1 MYSLYRL
8 RHAFSWIPV
17 IAAAGWM
24 MFNNPLTLLKVQ
36 PRYDETT
43 MEVALVELPAEQPD
57 PEPQAESSPSEPPPL
72 PEPIPEPPPVTNA
85 PASEPIA
92 PPPRVKPQLKAE
104 PKPQPKPKPV
114 TKQKPATEP
123 RPAEKSVQSN
133 THPTVNKKPA
143 APVIPSAPAVNAAAL
158 ENGWIAALRRDLEAQ
173 KRYPTGRQASL
184 ERPEGQ
190 VEVWLEVDRSGR
202 VLDSGVTTK
211 ARSML
216 LNRAAASSL
225 QNIKQVRPF
234 PADAFAGQRT
244 KRFTATFNYRA
255 P

>member
-8 RHAFSWIPV
+8 RHAFSWLPV

-24 MFNNPLTLLKVQ
+24 MFNNPLTTLKVQ

-43 MEVALVELPAEQPD
+43 MELALVEPPAEQPD
-57 PEPQAESSPSEPPPL
+57 PEPQVQSPPSEPQPI
-72 PEPIPEPPPVTNA
+72 PEPIPEPQPVTDA
-85 PASEPIA
+85 PAPEPIA
-92 PPPRVKPQLKAE
+92 PPPRAKPQPRPE

-114 TKQKPATEP
+114 TKP
-123 RPAEKSVQSN
+123 
-133 THPTVNKKPA
+133 KPA
-143 APVIPSAPAVNAAAL
+143 AEPQPTLNSVQGNTRPAVYKMPAAPAAKPVPAVNAAAL

-190 VEVWLEVDRSGR
+190 VEIWLEVDRSGR
-202 VLDSGVTTK
+202 VLDSGVTAK

-216 LNRAAASSL
+216 LNRAAVSSL
-225 QNIKQVRPF
+225 QNIKQVKPF

>member
-1 MYSLYRL
+1 MYALYRL
-8 RHAFSWIPV
+8 RHACSWLPV

-24 MFNNPLTLLKVQ
+24 IFNNPLNTLKVQ
-36 PRYDETT
+36 PRYDETP
-43 MEVALVELPAEQPD
+43 MDVALVELPAEQPD
-57 PEPQAESSPSEPPPL
+57 PEPQTETPPPEPQPV
-72 PEPIPEPPPVTNA
+72 PEPIPEPQPVIEA
-85 PASEPIA
+85 PAPEPVA
-92 PPPRVKPQLKAE
+92 PPPPAKPQ

-114 TKQKPATEP
+114 AKPKPATEP
-123 RPAEKSVQSN
+123 RPTVKSAPAN
-133 THPTVNKKPA
+133 ARPAAKKTPA
-143 APVIPSAPAVNAAAL
+143 APAAPAATPAPAVNAAAL

-184 ERPEGQ
+184 ERPEGE

-216 LNRAAASSL
+216 LNRAATSSL
-225 QNIKQVRPF
+225 QNMKQVKPF
-234 PADAFAGQRT
+234 PADAFAGQRS